1 MYVPTSYL
9 ETYTLYY
16 IDIWVLVLSR
26 YNGVEMD
33 CFHTN
38 LLLDLFVQWVLM
50 RLHLMGY
57 Y

>member
-38 LLLDLFVQWVLM
+38 LWLDLFVQWVLM
-50 RLHLMGY
+50 SLHLMGY